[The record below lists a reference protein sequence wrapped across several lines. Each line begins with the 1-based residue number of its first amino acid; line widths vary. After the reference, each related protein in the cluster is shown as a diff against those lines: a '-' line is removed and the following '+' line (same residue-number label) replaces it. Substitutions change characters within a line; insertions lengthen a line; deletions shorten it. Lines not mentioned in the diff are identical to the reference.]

1 MKCTFIGI
9 IVGLPHWSYEWR
21 FNKLHKEIIV
31 DIHNDQ
37 VRVALL
43 EDGDLAELYFDDEEN
58 RRVVGNIY
66 RGKVANVL
74 PGMQAAF
81 VDIGLSKNAFLYL
94 GDIDTKSSVF
104 EFTDRSNG
112 VEGRIKNSAISQI
125 REGQEITVQVLK
137 EPIGTKGAR
146 VTTNIT
152 LPGRYLV
159 LMPNVNYV
167 GISRR
172 IEDDAERERLKAIAE
187 EIKPE
192 DMGLIVRTA
201 ARGKEKE
208 DFLYDVALLCRLWK
222 RIESIENMVK
232 PPQVLHKDESL
243 VYRAVRDIFTQD
255 VDRFVINDESQYRRV
270 LELVEAISPNLL
282 DRVYYFQE
290 DVDIFEYYGINKK
303 IEKAIQKKVWLK
315 NGGYIVIDYTE
326 ALTAIDVNTGKF
338 VGGHNLEDTVLK
350 TNLEA
355 AEEIAHQIRLR
366 DIGGIIIIDFIDME
380 LPEHREMVVKVLEEA
395 LKKDRT
401 KTHVV
406 GITGLGLVEM
416 TRKKERNRL
425 SATLLKPCPYCN
437 GTGKVYSENMI
448 IANIEKKLEDFFK
461 NNDVWGAI
469 VEVHPS
475 IGKAWMEDNGKNIEL
490 LENTWNKKIF
500 ITANP
505 NMHIE
510 QVNIKQ
516 VNGQAEVEG
525 ILLEYADN
533 VIGR

>member
-1 MKCTFIGI
+1 M
-9 IVGLPHWSYEWR
+9 
-21 FNKLHKEIIV
+21 HKELIV
-31 DIHNDQ
+31 DVHYDQ

-66 RGKVANVL
+66 RGKVCNVL

-94 GDIDTKSSVF
+94 GDIDTKKSVF
-104 EFTDRSNG
+104 EFTDKNNK
-112 VEGRIKNSAISQI
+112 VEGKIKTSTLSYI

-152 LPGRYLV
+152 LPGRYMV
-159 LMPNVNYV
+159 LMPNVDYI

-172 IEDDAERERLKAIAE
+172 IEDEEERQRLKNIAE
-187 EIKPE
+187 DIKPE
-192 DMGLIVRTA
+192 GMGLIVRTA
-201 ARGKEKE
+201 ALGREKE
-208 DFLYDVALLCRLWK
+208 DFLYDIDFLCRLWERIK
-222 RIESIENMVK
+222 RIENIGK
-232 PPQVLHKDESL
+232 PPRILHKDESL
-243 VYRAVRDIFTQD
+243 VYRAVRDLFTQD
-255 VDRFVINDESQYRRV
+255 VDRFIINDEAQYKRV
-270 LELVEAISPNLL
+270 LELAEIISPTLVE
-282 DRVYYFQE
+282 RVYYFQE
-290 DVDIFEYYGINKK
+290 DRDIFEYYGINRK

-315 NGGYIVIDYTE
+315 NGGYIVIDSTE

-338 VGGHNLEDTVLK
+338 VGGRNLEDTVLK

-380 LPEHREMVVKVLEEA
+380 LPEHREMVVEVLREA

-401 KTHVV
+401 KTNVV
-406 GITGLGLVEM
+406 GITGLGLIEM

-437 GTGKVYSENMI
+437 GTGKVYSESMT
-448 IANIEKKLEDFFK
+448 IAKIEKELEDFFK
-461 NNDVWGAI
+461 SRNVWGAI
-469 VEVHPS
+469 VEVHPT
-475 IGKAWMEDNGKNIEL
+475 IGRVWMEDGGKNIEI

-500 ITANP
+500 VTIN
-505 NMHIE
+505 NNIHIE
-510 QVNIKQ
+510 QANIKA

-525 ILLEYADN
+525 ILLEYADT
-533 VIGR
+533 VLGR